1 MFAVFE
7 EEKLI
12 TILMFTF
19 LSLSILSRIMIGIR
33 YQNMIRQTENM
44 STTSHKALKQCKLK
58 FANCYQLNGGVSN
71 IPIFVDKFLN
81 KLKLGPLLVQT
92 VYHLSGQLM
101 LLSVFCSGLGV
112 CLCLVAGHTVGDILP
127 FYIVS
132 FLGLYL
138 YYSVSAMADI
148 KGKRR
153 ILKTNLVDYLENHMA
168 SRLRVGLP
176 PEARESA
183 KAGAKEPKTGIELM
197 PVHAGGGT
205 NNAHAGNVAY
215 AGNAANLSAAAR
227 AESGEAAEKENDK
240 MGRIFS
246 LSEQKELEELLREF
260 LTS

>member
-81 KLKLGPLLVQT
+81 KLKVGPLLVQT

-112 CLCLVAGHTVGDILP
+112 CLSLVAGHTIGEILP

-138 YYSVSAMADI
+138 YYSISAMADI

-168 SRLRVGLP
+168 SRLRAGLS
-176 PEARESA
+176 PEVKEGA
-183 KAGAKEPKTGIELM
+183 KAAGKEPKTGIELM
-197 PVHAGGGT
+197 PVHAGSNT
-205 NNAHAGNVAY
+205 T
-215 AGNAANLSAAAR
+215 GNAAVR
-227 AESGEAAEKENDK
+227 AENAESTEEKETDK

>member
-12 TILMFTF
+12 TIFMFAF
-19 LSLSILSRIMIGIR
+19 LLLSILSRVVIGIR

-81 KLKLGPLLVQT
+81 KLKFGPFLVQT
-92 VYHLSGQLM
+92 VYHMSGQFM

-112 CLCLVAGHTVGDILP
+112 CLCIMAGHSIGDILP

-138 YYSVSAMADI
+138 YFSVSAITDI
-148 KGKRR
+148 KGRR
-153 ILKTNLVDYLENHMA
+153 RVLKTNLVDYLENHMA
-168 SRLRVGLP
+168 SRLRAGL
-176 PEARESA
+176 SA
-183 KAGAKEPKTGIELM
+183 EVKEGAKTGAKEPKTGIELM
-197 PVHAGGGT
+197 PVHGQLVHGG
-205 NNAHAGNVAY
+205 NNTHGNV
-215 AGNAANLSAAAR
+215 AAR
-227 AESGEAAEKENDK
+227 AENAEGAVEKEMDK

>member
-7 EEKLI
+7 EEKWI

-19 LSLSILSRIMIGIR
+19 LSLSILSRIIIGIR

-92 VYHLSGQLM
+92 VYHLSGQFM

-112 CLCLVAGHTVGDILP
+112 CLCLVAGHTIGDILP

-138 YYSVSAMADI
+138 YYSVSAIADV
-148 KGKRR
+148 KGRRR

-168 SRLRVGLP
+168 SRLRAGLP
-176 PEARESA
+176 PEAKEGA
-183 KAGAKEPKTGIELM
+183 KTGAKEPKTGIELM
-197 PVHAGGGT
+197 PVHAGGNAQT
-205 NNAHAGNVAY
+205 SNNMHVNNNAGA
-215 AGNAANLSAAAR
+215 NAAVHT
-227 AESGEAAEKENDK
+227 ESGEGAEEKERDK

>member
-12 TILMFTF
+12 TIFMFAF
-19 LSLSILSRIMIGIR
+19 LLLSILSRMVIGIR

-81 KLKLGPLLVQT
+81 KLKFGPFMVQT
-92 VYHLSGQLM
+92 VYHMSGQFM

-112 CLCLVAGHTVGDILP
+112 CLCIMSGHSIGDIFP

-138 YYSVSAMADI
+138 YFSVSAIVDI
-148 KGKRR
+148 KGRRR

-168 SRLRVGLP
+168 SRLRAGLP
-176 PEARESA
+176 PEVKEGA
-183 KAGAKEPKTGIELM
+183 KAVGKEPKTGIELM
-197 PVHAGGGT
+197 PVHAGG
-205 NNAHAGNVAY
+205 NAY
-215 AGNAANLSAAAR
+215 GNAAAR
-227 AESGEAAEKENDK
+227 TENAEGKEEKETDK